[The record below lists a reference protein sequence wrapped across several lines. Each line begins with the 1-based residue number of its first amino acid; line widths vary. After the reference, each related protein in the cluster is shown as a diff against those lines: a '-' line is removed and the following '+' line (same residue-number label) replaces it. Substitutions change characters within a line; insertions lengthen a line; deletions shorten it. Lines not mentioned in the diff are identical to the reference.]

1 MDFLGVG
8 VPELVVILVLAL
20 IFVGPKELPQ
30 LAEKAGKF
38 LRDLRMMSE
47 GFTTEWRREIGTAA
61 RLEELQQVRQE
72 LTTTQQMLRD
82 TNREIKSSTVF
93 DVVTSTATPSDKPP
107 APSAAPPSETTPETP
122 NGND

>member
-72 LTTTQQMLRD
+72 LTATQQMLRD
-82 TNREIKSSTVF
+82 TNREIRSSTAF
-93 DVVTSTATPSDKPP
+93 DVVTSPPSTGDKPP
-107 APSAAPPSETTPETP
+107 APSAAPSPEAAAENP
-122 NGND
+122 DGND